1 MARMLISRCSK
12 KFGSAIATCTS
23 DIVLGILL
31 GRIMTS
37 TSPWSMVGRVEIDQ
51 VEKGMMAT
59 GRMGGAVGGR
69 GGGSR
74 EGTLAGGEIFMS
86 GNEKDFWVR
95 TPYS

>member
-1 MARMLISRCSK
+1 
-12 KFGSAIATCTS
+12 
-23 DIVLGILL
+23 
-31 GRIMTS
+31 
-37 TSPWSMVGRVEIDQ
+37 MVGRVEIDQ

-95 TPYS
+95 TPYSWGPRNLEVWTVKIGWLKRGGKIFRTVSRWSLKRLRLHC